1 LQFTV
6 LVRLNEE
13 GVIFADVKAKQ
24 QVSSSGLGSGP
35 APEFCA
41 GPTSPLSRSLSIRAR
56 CAFYRREHELRL
68 LEDLSAPILNT
79 TRTCWPSS
87 AVSRCISLKSLASDR
102 NNTSPA
108 DCVREQTTPTPWYG
122 RTAAL
127 SCRLSPTCNGR
138 RCCATSLR
146 KNNMRIQHTH
156 QANNASHA
164 VNVLRPSTRLSCYR
178 ISISIRARNIR

>member
-1 LQFTV
+1 MQFTV

-56 CAFYRREHELRL
+56 CAFYRREHGLRL

-79 TRTCWPSS
+79 TRTCWLSS
-87 AVSRCISLKSLASDR
+87 AVSRCIKVLRAWLPTGETRPRQTVYVSKRHRLHGMGGLLLCHVAYR
-102 NNTSPA
+102 PLVTGGVAVPPACARTTCAFNT
-108 DCVREQTTPTPWYG
+108 RIKRTTPHTP
-122 RTAAL
+122 
-127 SCRLSPTCNGR
+127 
-138 RCCATSLR
+138 
-146 KNNMRIQHTH
+146 
-156 QANNASHA
+156 
-164 VNVLRPSTRLSCYR
+164 
-178 ISISIRARNIR
+178 